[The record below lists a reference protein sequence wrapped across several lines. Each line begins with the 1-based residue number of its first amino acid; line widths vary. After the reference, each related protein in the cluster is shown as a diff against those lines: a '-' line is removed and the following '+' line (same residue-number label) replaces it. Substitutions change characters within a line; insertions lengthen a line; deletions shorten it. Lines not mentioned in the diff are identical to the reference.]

1 LNPPGQFEKLTNEV
15 STIKEF
21 QKEIEKVVFSH
32 ISDDAKLG
40 TNSFD
45 ELVKLKTQSAN
56 RAVEEIEK
64 RISSSNEEII
74 KLEAKALP
82 SFKTALQKKLEKKQE
97 ELGALTEPAKVESP
111 AEDEDSEG
119 ADAEVRKKV
128 AELKEEIEGLENSID
143 EQELKKQ
150 KLLLEIQTLSD
161 LESAIKSQVESLTT
175 FIDGKKSELEEWDID
190 ISKMISVETDYTE
203 IDEVIATKK
212 KTLETLKSSLGEEW
226 QEFIDGDWPD
236 DASDEQKKQ
245 LYGTL
250 KQKQHDLD
258 LELKKLSEKEK
269 AYQDYLTKKKAWEK
283 EKSQI
288 LGDSDA
294 PEAGTINHIKNELS
308 YLDDQLQSDLD
319 EACAEREKDVRKIFA
334 KKQEV
339 VSVYKNARD
348 QLNTIITRNA
358 DTLKDYKITVDAAI
372 VPRVDFGENFLNR
385 INQTVAGSF
394 RNKLDGERK
403 FKDICSS
410 KDFDNEDDV
419 IAVLDDISDALHH
432 DKRDGQTNERR
443 DIQSQV
449 KDIEGLYD
457 YLYSLSFLDYNY
469 QLKQGDKRIEQL
481 SPGER
486 GALLLV
492 FYLLLDKSDIPLVI
506 DQPEDNLDNHSVA
519 TVLVPFMRAAKQKR
533 QIIMVTHNPNLAV
546 VSDAEQVI
554 YVALNKEDNYTF
566 STVSGSIEDEGVNE
580 KIVDVLEGAM
590 PAFKTRK
597 RKYYDKS
604 N

>member
-1 LNPPGQFEKLTNEV
+1 
-15 STIKEF
+15 
-21 QKEIEKVVFSH
+21 
-32 ISDDAKLG
+32 
-40 TNSFD
+40 
-45 ELVKLKTQSAN
+45 
-56 RAVEEIEK
+56 
-64 RISSSNEEII
+64 
-74 KLEAKALP
+74 
-82 SFKTALQKKLEKKQE
+82 
-97 ELGALTEPAKVESP
+97 
-111 AEDEDSEG
+111 
-119 ADAEVRKKV
+119 
-128 AELKEEIEGLENSID
+128 
-143 EQELKKQ
+143 
-150 KLLLEIQTLSD
+150 
-161 LESAIKSQVESLTT
+161 
-175 FIDGKKSELEEWDID
+175 
-190 ISKMISVETDYTE
+190 
-203 IDEVIATKK
+203 
-212 KTLETLKSSLGEEW
+212 LKSSLGEEW

-250 KQKQHDLD
+250 KQKQYDLD

-269 AYQDYLTKKKAWEK
+269 IYQDYLTKKKAWEK

-288 LGDSDA
+288 IGDSVT
-294 PEAGTINHIKNELS
+294 PERGTINQIKNELS
-308 YLDDQLQSDLD
+308 YLDDQLQPDL
-319 EACAEREKDVRKIFA
+319 EAAHTEREKDVRSVFA

-339 VSVYKNARD
+339 VAVYKNARD
-348 QLNTIITRNA
+348 QLNAIISRNA
-358 DTLKDYKITVDAAI
+358 DTLKDYKISVDAAI
-372 VPRVDFGENFLNR
+372 VPKVDFGENFLGQVSKNVSGTFY
-385 INQTVAGSF
+385 NT
-394 RNKLDGERK
+394 LDGERK
-403 FKDICSS
+403 FKDLCAS
-410 KDFDNEDDV
+410 KDFDDEDDV
-419 IAVLDDISDALHH
+419 IAVVNEVVEALHH
-432 DKRDGQTNERR
+432 DKRDGQSDEWR

-449 KDIEGLYD
+449 KDVEGLYD
-457 YLYSLSFLDYNY
+457 YLYSLRFLDYNY

-554 YVALNKEDNYTF
+554 YVGLDKEDNYTF
-566 STVSGSIEDEGVNE
+566 STISGSIEDEGVNE

-604 N
+604 S